1 MPTMENM
8 FCPKC
13 GQPDQTPESYCR
25 QCGTYLPDLNKPVK
39 APIKP
44 EEHVKV
50 NMVFSA
56 MTVVASFTL
65 SAMLYIVLGFRSD
78 THWLIYMTAA
88 LLLAMGIWHTQ
99 VFWRTLQLRKH
110 FKKPKASEELEAVSV
125 QKTGKLL
132 EEADFDNIVPA
143 SVTDHT
149 TRHLTAVEQ
158 RSTESHHE
166 ADRTV

>member
-1 MPTMENM
+1 M

-25 QCGTYLPDLNKPVK
+25 QCGIFLPDLNKPVK
-39 APIKP
+39 GPIKP

-50 NMVFSA
+50 NMVFSG

-65 SAMLYIVLGFRSD
+65 SALLYSILGFRSD

-110 FKKPKASEELEAVSV
+110 FKKPKRTAEIAAQDSGSDKALN
-125 QKTGKLL
+125 Q
-132 EEADFDNIVPA
+132 ADFGNIVPA
-143 SVTDHT
+143 SITDRT
-149 TRHLTAVEQ
+149 TRHLTTGEGSSAKA
-158 RSTESHHE
+158 HHE
-166 ADRTV
+166 PDRAV